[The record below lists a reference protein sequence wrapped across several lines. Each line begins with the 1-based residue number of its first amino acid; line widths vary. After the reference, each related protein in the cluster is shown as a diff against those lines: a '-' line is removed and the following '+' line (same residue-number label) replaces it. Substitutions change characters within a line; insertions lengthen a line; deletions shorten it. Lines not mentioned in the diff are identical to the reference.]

1 MLSAYWPW
9 WGDATD
15 RQRDRHGCYMKSS
28 LSSSSSLTRRRRS
41 GLSAAWNRTPDGRWR
56 ERAVRARAGVTLKYL
71 PHEKSARGE
80 WVNHGIDSLP
90 LLKNRHRP
98 PKSLLGHY
106 RIASPQEQSPP
117 TDNLLAKTRP
127 LFLPV
132 NCRPGSL
139 FWGEPIMG
147 HLPAVLALVTD
158 LATDT
163 PLSPPYRPPARR
175 FHATRRPTKRR
186 RLRRRWSAYC
196 QPDNTDTNRP
206 RTRCHGDAF
215 IKFWVRPS
223 TNAVASY
230 TAPRVNVN
238 SSLQLTSQQRSSL
251 YHCQYLAI
259 KRCQVKKYAP
269 KFCHNSHR

>member
-41 GLSAAWNRTPDGRWR
+41 GLSSAWNRTPDGRWR

-147 HLPAVLALVTD
+147 HLPAVPWWQTSPLTRLCHRLTALPRAVSTQPAD
-158 LATDT
+158 QPSDDDYDVDDPPTVSQIT
-163 PLSPPYRPPARR
+163 PTQIDHVHAVMAMLLLNFEYDHRR
-175 FHATRRPTKRR
+175 MQ
-186 RLRRRWSAYC
+186 S
-196 QPDNTDTNRP
+196 
-206 RTRCHGDAF
+206 
-215 IKFWVRPS
+215 
-223 TNAVASY
+223 
-230 TAPRVNVN
+230 
-238 SSLQLTSQQRSSL
+238 
-251 YHCQYLAI
+251 LAI
-259 KRCQVKKYAP
+259 QRRASTSTAAY
-269 KFCHNSHR
+269 S